1 VFETV
6 AEQYTDR
13 KTNRNAADFDDLIE
27 ETIALL
33 TENDDFREAV
43 QTKFEYV
50 MIDEMQDTDSS
61 QWELIRLF
69 AGADDSTRAPYTDS
83 FNANLFL
90 VGDEKQSIYRFRG
103 ADVTTFGTARDTLA
117 SANDDTVAERDG
129 EYEADPAALELT
141 GNFRT
146 VTAPRKF
153 GNELFER
160 VFAPFEEQ
168 RDPFEA
174 VSQSLNGE
182 RTEGAAVSGSVE
194 YLLVPDEDE
203 QRLHETDFLADTP
216 IFGDAADR
224 EAHALAARLTRLFAD
239 PPEVYD
245 TETEET
251 RKARPKDVTILFRA
265 RTRLPQFER
274 ALDVWDVPYTVASG
288 TGFWD
293 TPEIRNLVVLF
304 EVLANPDD
312 DVALY
317 GLLRSP
323 LFGFTDDKI
332 AHPAASGARCGQR
345 FVAETETLG
354 TPRNKSKGGENR

>member
-1 VFETV
+1 
-6 AEQYTDR
+6 
-13 KTNRNAADFDDLIE
+13 
-27 ETIALL
+27 
-33 TENDDFREAV
+33 
-43 QTKFEYV
+43 
-50 MIDEMQDTDSS
+50 
-61 QWELIRLF
+61 
-69 AGADDSTRAPYTDS
+69 
-83 FNANLFL
+83 
-90 VGDEKQSIYRFRG
+90 
-103 ADVTTFGTARDTLA
+103 
-117 SANDDTVAERDG
+117 
-129 EYEADPAALELT
+129 
-141 GNFRT
+141 
-146 VTAPRKF
+146 
-153 GNELFER
+153 
-160 VFAPFEEQ
+160 
-168 RDPFEA
+168 
-174 VSQSLNGE
+174 
-182 RTEGAAVSGSVE
+182 
-194 YLLVPDEDE
+194 
-203 QRLHETDFLADTP
+203 
-216 IFGDAADR
+216 
-224 EAHALAARLTRLFAD
+224 
-239 PPEVYD
+239 VYD